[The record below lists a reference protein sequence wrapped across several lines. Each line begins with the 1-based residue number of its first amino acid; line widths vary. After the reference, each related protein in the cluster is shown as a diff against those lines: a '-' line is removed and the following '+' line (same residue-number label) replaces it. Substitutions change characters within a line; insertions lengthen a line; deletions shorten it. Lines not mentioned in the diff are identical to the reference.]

1 MPRPTLLILSAAL
14 LAGCA
19 TNGKAPS
26 VNQVLGVI
34 TSPTARTLNSLA
46 HSADPKEAIKKGL
59 ESRKAVYE
67 TNPYALVQDVRRVK
81 HDYDNLMAL
90 LTGKVKKT
98 WGRKEVKLPS
108 RVQYIKY
115 TQNYKSR
122 AVVDFDAGLVTVE
135 TLDDKD
141 PRASLKNA
149 IVTTLLTPNDPRAVD
164 LFSDN
169 AIKLTSDKEP
179 YLLGLVLDQ
188 HKHSIATPAAAEGFA
203 DYLLQSQ
210 TATRPV
216 DVDGGKKNA
225 LYVKIPMVPNFEN
238 KQAEKYSQ
246 LVTRFAAQY
255 QVSPS
260 LVYAIIRTE
269 SNFNPFAV
277 SAAPAY
283 GLMQLVP
290 TSGGREGYRR
300 AKGTDQTPSKQY
312 LFEAENNIELGVAL
326 LNVLTYSQLEPVA
339 NKVSREY
346 CVISAYNTGAGN
358 VLRTFSKDRV
368 AAVNEINRL
377 PPSGVYRKLRTGL
390 PYEET
395 RQYLYKVVNFRKQFV
410 SLN

>member
-1 MPRPTLLILSAAL
+1 VLSAVL

-19 TNGKAPS
+19 SDGKAPS

-34 TSPTARTLNSLA
+34 TSPTAHTLNSLA
-46 HSADPKEAIKKGL
+46 HSSDPKEAIRQGL

-67 TNPYALVQDVRRVK
+67 QNPYALVQDVRAVK
-81 HDYDNLMAL
+81 RDYDNLMSL
-90 LTGKVKKT
+90 LTGRVKKT
-98 WGRKEVKLPS
+98 WGKKEVKLPS

-141 PRASLKNA
+141 PRTSLKNA
-149 IVTTLLTPNDPRAVD
+149 IVTTLLTPDDPRAVD
-164 LFSDN
+164 LFSDDP
-169 AIKLTSDKEP
+169 IKLTSDKSP

-188 HKHSIATPAAAEGFA
+188 RKQPIATPAAAEGFA
-203 DYLLQSQ
+203 DYLLQAQ
-210 TATRPV
+210 ATTRTV

-225 LYVKIPMVPNFEN
+225 LYVKISMVPNFEN
-238 KQAEKYSQ
+238 KQAEKYSAH
-246 LVTRFAAQY
+246 VEKFAKQY
-255 QVSPS
+255 QISPS

-277 SAAPAY
+277 SSAPAY

-290 TSGGREGYRR
+290 SSGGREAYRR
-300 AKGTDQTPSKQY
+300 AKGTDQAPSKQY
-312 LFEAENNIELGVAL
+312 LFDAENNIELGAAL

-346 CVISAYNTGAGN
+346 CVISAYNTGPSN
-358 VLRTFSKDRV
+358 VLRTFSKDKV
-368 AAVNEINRL
+368 AAVNAINRL
-377 PPSGVYRKLRTGL
+377 PPSGVYRKLRSSL